1 MASPYWFV
9 WKTVQCVISFRPQ
22 YFICIVSFI
31 FIFRFECGFLHCIF
45 VFSTVFSKGS
55 AGYFLSWIYFPH
67 THCEHEPCFVD
78 TTCIDLKTCWFVCL
92 IWMFSYII
100 LFVRIYFLQEV
111 WMFSLFQAMQKS
123 CCLQNAHLN
132 AAIKAKICLD
142 AEVDS

>member
-9 WKTVQCVISFRPQ
+9 WKTVQCVISFRLQ
-22 YFICIVSFI
+22 YFMCIISFI

-92 IWMFSYII
+92 IWMFSYTI
-100 LFVRIYFLQEV
+100 LFVRDRCPAR
-111 WMFSLFQAMQKS
+111 SLNVLVISSNEKLLPSKRASKRINQS
-123 CCLQNAHLN
+123 QNRAR
-132 AAIKAKICLD
+132 CWTG
-142 AEVDS
+142 